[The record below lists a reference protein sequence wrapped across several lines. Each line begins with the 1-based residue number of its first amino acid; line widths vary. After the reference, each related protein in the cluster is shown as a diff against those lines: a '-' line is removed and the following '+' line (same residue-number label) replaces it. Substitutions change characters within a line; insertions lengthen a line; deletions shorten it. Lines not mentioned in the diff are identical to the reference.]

1 VAGAF
6 RYAGRVDP
14 SSKFGPSTKRVDL
27 LYLNWYKTAMPAK
40 RGLDWAG
47 SSNDDIRGFPKE
59 VRGQLAYAFF
69 LAQEGKKHPDA
80 KPLRGFGD
88 TSVLEVVVD
97 HDGDTFRGV
106 YTTRFPGPVWV
117 LHCFKK
123 KSKRG
128 VQTPKNDIDLIKVRL
143 KELERHHRR

>member
-1 VAGAF
+1 
-6 RYAGRVDP
+6 
-14 SSKFGPSTKRVDL
+14 
-27 LYLNWYKTAMPAK
+27 MPAK

-59 VRGQLAYAFF
+59 VRGQMAYAFF

-97 HDGDTFRGV
+97 HDGDTFEAFTPPDFLAQYGCSIA
-106 YTTRFPGPVWV
+106 
-117 LHCFKK
+117 L
-123 KSKRG
+123 KRS
-128 VQTPKNDIDLIKVRL
+128 R
-143 KELERHHRR
+143 KEACRHRRMTSI